1 MRVHTRTH
9 ASCTELCVWLF
20 VEPCFCGLQ
29 VRALKQ
35 AIGHSRI
42 YIAQPHIHHHI
53 TARSPSRAASAAAH
67 TQSHLHY
74 TAAYTS
80 PQVRASKQA
89 IGLETKPS
97 EVATGRFSR
106 WQEALGLAQQVTHV
120 YAAICSCVCCCVRT
134 PSCTCCHAVVYAL
147 LRLYLLLCRHALAAM
162 HLLLCAPVYS
172 GAGACPGPGD
182 WEAALYVC
190 LICPAS
196 ALQVHARDPADWEA
210 RLLLASIYYARRA
223 DPPRALGLL
232 ETMLSGGQQGAHHVS
247 MGRGVVRRRHPALY
261 MCLATPRQSP

>member
-1 MRVHTRTH
+1 M
-9 ASCTELCVWLF
+9 WLF

-106 WQEALGLAQQVTHV
+106 WQEALGLAQQVTHGTHQP
-120 YAAICSCVCCCVRT
+120 T
-134 PSCTCCHAVVYAL
+134 PYPL
-147 LRLYLLLCRHALAAM
+147 PR
-162 HLLLCAPVYS
+162 
-172 GAGACPGPGD
+172 
-182 WEAALYVC
+182 EAALYVC
-190 LICPAS
+190 LMCPAS

-261 MCLATPRQSP
+261 DMSATVVRRNRGGGDGC